1 MKFRHLF
8 SLLALLSL
16 LSCEP
21 QLVPIPLDDDFSRE
35 PYDIHLRVR
44 SDSLSLLVKPGAFYI
59 QYQLRDKIDTI
70 LSTEA
75 TIWGHFPLSDTI
87 SILWTNEAKD
97 TLRTLIK
104 IDTAWFHSGVV
115 VDDSIRIS
123 RPLGVVGQVEV
134 RVDWGTETEMIGG
147 EGVLLPPEQDQ
158 VVFYNEDVVN
168 HRYQILQVMMTRWR
182 FLLTSYYHQTNIMQ
196 YDTLSTN
203 PVQRMIYQQ
212 YNLTD
217 WGFTPGAW
225 W

>member
-1 MKFRHLF
+1 MKLRHLF

-35 PYDIHLRVR
+35 PYDILLIVR
-44 SDSLSLLVKPGAFYI
+44 HDSLSLRIYPGAFHI
-59 QYQLRDKIDTI
+59 QYQLRDQVDTI
-70 LSTEA
+70 LSTESDVY
-75 TIWGHFPLSDTI
+75 GHFPLSDTI
-87 SILWTNEAKD
+87 SILWTNEVKD
-97 TLRTLIK
+97 TLRTLIE

-134 RVDWGTETEMIGG
+134 RIQWGTPTEMVAGLMT
-147 EGVLLPPEQDQ
+147 LLPPEQNQ
-158 VVFYNEDVVN
+158 LVFYNEDVVN